1 MTVDH
6 FKYFVQYSVSC
17 GLSAATAP
25 RGTNRHRTGTEL
37 AQNWHRTGTE
47 LAQNWHR
54 TGTDRHQT
62 DTDPLKVLKALCDN

>member
-25 RGTNRHRTGTEL
+25 RGTNRTGTEL
-37 AQNWHRTGTE
+37 APAQNWHRTGTE
-47 LAQNWHR
+47 LAQ
-54 TGTDRHQT
+54 DRHRPTPDRHRPAQGIKS
-62 DTDPLKVLKALCDN
+62 LM